1 MRKRPLERTPSECR
15 TRTRHHRSKATLPSL
30 VCNCPLLAYK
40 VSPTYS
46 PVAISTDGLTVTV
59 AISNNLHLGYTTRTA
74 VWSFEGV
81 QQAILEKA
89 AVLLWRTRSFHVRR
103 ADVKRQSCARVCIR
117 GSVGFLAV
125 KLDTIRVTEL
135 HERS

>member
-1 MRKRPLERTPSECR
+1 MRKSPQEQTPSECR

-30 VCNCPLLAYK
+30 VCNCPLLAHK
-40 VSPTYS
+40 VSPTYN
-46 PVAISTDGLTVTV
+46 PVAISTNGLTVTM
-59 AISNNLHLGYTTRTA
+59 AISNNLHLGYTTRTP

-89 AVLLWRTRSFHVRR
+89 AVLLCRTWSFQVRR
-103 ADVKRQSCARVCIR
+103 TDVKRKSCARVGIR
-117 GSVGFLAV
+117 GSVRFLTV
-125 KLDTIRVTEL
+125 KLGTIRVTEL